1 MIIGYGD
8 KGFEKAV
15 GIFERKVIREI
26 KRIIAE
32 TAEMA
37 VSQMIA
43 LAPVDSS
50 ALKQAIGVKYE
61 KGGLRAIIQ
70 VTAAHALFVEY
81 GTGIYSTR
89 GDGRKTPWVYY
100 VPGGYIDKNGER
112 SFYVFTHGMEAQPF
126 FHPSVEVA
134 FKHFKDE
141 MNKLG

>member
-15 GIFERKVIREI
+15 GIFERKMIREI

-37 VSQMIA
+37 VSQMKA
-43 LAPVDSS
+43 LAPVDDGN
-50 ALKQAIGVKYE
+50 LKGSIDVTYM
-61 KGGLRAIIQ
+61 KGGLSAYIRVGAEYGIY
-70 VTAAHALFVEY
+70 VEY
-81 GTGIYSTR
+81 GTGVYSST
-89 GDGRKTPWVYY
+89 GNGRKTPWVYFKDGRY
-100 VPGGYIDKNGER
+100 YYTK
-112 SFYVFTHGMEAQPF
+112 GMRAQPY
-126 FHPSVEVA
+126 FHPSLEVA